1 MAAAQNP
8 HVHLEAME
16 EALNEGSQLKEA
28 GNPGGQSVP
37 VGQFPIGLLA
47 NRGKSSFRMFH
58 YKRKT
63 RDSRIFWYPQ
73 LLRVLALMRLN
84 RRVPIGT
91 HGGVRGRLSYLFR
104 GVSYSICSIIA
115 LWKSGWNMI

>member
-28 GNPGGQSVP
+28 WNPGGQGVP

-47 NRGKSSFRMFH
+47 NCRKPSFRMFH

-84 RRVPIGT
+84 RRVPVGT

-104 GVSYSICSIIA
+104 GASYSIVQIQQ
-115 LWKSGWNMI
+115 LNL